1 MPGEDKH
8 PIALKLPA
16 DLSPDSK
23 SSMVYL
29 FGPFELDTTERRLLR
44 SGAAVPLRPKLFD
57 TLCALIEQHGH
68 LVRKDDLMRSLWPDS
83 IVEENNLDHN
93 ISRLRQCL
101 GDGEDGNCYIETV
114 PRQGYRFIATVTPA
128 GPVAAAPAVKPAT
141 LGARIEQ
148 QIRFLAA
155 DEGAQLAYSKIG
167 SGPVLLKSANWLNH
181 LEFELQSPLWQ
192 HWINLL
198 SAHNTLV
205 RYDERGNGLSSW
217 NVQTFSFEAW
227 CRDLQLVAESLDLQ
241 KFSLLG
247 ISQGAAVAVWYAANF
262 PDRVDRLILYCGFA
276 RGFQFRMSVA
286 AMERLDAMITLMRLG
301 WGKNN
306 PAFRQLFTTIFMPD
320 AQPEHMSWFN
330 ELQRVSTSPENAVQ
344 FMEAFKK
351 VNVVDLLPKVKCPT
365 LVVHVDRDS
374 VTPISESRMMAS
386 RISGARFLKLP
397 GKNHILIESE
407 PAWPLFVKEL
417 SNFMDWPSSP

>member
-1 MPGEDKH
+1 
-8 PIALKLPA
+8 
-16 DLSPDSK
+16 
-23 SSMVYL
+23 MVFL
-29 FGPFELDTTERRLLR
+29 FGPFELDTSERRLLR
-44 SGAAVPLRPKLFD
+44 SGELVPLRPKLFD
-57 TLCALIEQHGH
+57 TLNALVEQHGH
-68 LVRKDDLMRSLWPDS
+68 LVRKDELMKTLWPDS
-83 IVEENNLDHN
+83 VVEENNLDHN
-93 ISRLRQCL
+93 ISKLRQIL
-101 GDGEDGNCYIETV
+101 GEGENGNSYIETV
-114 PRQGYRFIATVTPA
+114 PRQGYRFIAPVKEARPVTIIS
-128 GPVAAAPAVKPAT
+128 AAAATAPA
-141 LGARIEQ
+141 REIEQ
-148 QIRFLAA
+148 TVQFLAA

-167 SGPVLLKSANWLNH
+167 SGPVLLKAANWLNH
-181 LEFELQSPLWQ
+181 LEFELQSPLWK

-227 CRDLQLVAESLDLQ
+227 CRDLQLVADSLNLE
-241 KFSLLG
+241 KVSLLG

-262 PDRVDRLILYCGFA
+262 PERVDRLILYCGFA
-276 RGFQFRMSVA
+276 RGFQFRFSPG

-320 AQPEHMSWFN
+320 AQPEHMAWFN

-365 LVVHVDRDS
+365 LVVHVERDS
-374 VTPISESRMMAS
+374 VTPISEGRLMAS

-397 GKNHILIESE
+397 SNNHILIESE
-407 PAWPLFVKEL
+407 PAWPIFVNEL
-417 SNFMDWPSSP
+417 SDFMNWPAPR